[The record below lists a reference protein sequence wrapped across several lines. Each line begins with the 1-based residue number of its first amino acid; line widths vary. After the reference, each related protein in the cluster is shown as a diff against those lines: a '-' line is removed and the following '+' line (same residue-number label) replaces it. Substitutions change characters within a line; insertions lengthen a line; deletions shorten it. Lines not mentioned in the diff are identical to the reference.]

1 MRGKYVIHTNKW
13 IIHIGLLLLSNQYY
27 VETDTIDLNQNL
39 KNLIGKR
46 A

>member
-13 IIHIGLLLLSNQYY
+13 IIPIGLLLLSNQYY